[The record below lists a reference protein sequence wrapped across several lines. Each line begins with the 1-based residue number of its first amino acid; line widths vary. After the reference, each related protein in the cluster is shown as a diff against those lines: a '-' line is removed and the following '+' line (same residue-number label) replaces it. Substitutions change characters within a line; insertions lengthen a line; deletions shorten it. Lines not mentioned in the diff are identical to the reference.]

1 MTVTRVTAVLLVVGS
16 LMMGPVAL
24 AHDGHPH
31 TFMGSVS
38 AVHEHSL
45 DLKATDGTSLT
56 FVVDEKTKISHDKM
70 AMTLADIKRGDRVV
84 VTASEKKHSGGK
96 LIWTALQIRLGT
108 APAPGSRK

>member
-24 AHDGHPH
+24 AHEGHPH
-31 TFMGSVS
+31 TFMGTVS

-45 DLKATDGTSLT
+45 DLKATDGRSLT

-70 AMTLADIKRGDRVV
+70 DIKRGDRVV

>member
-1 MTVTRVTAVLLVVGS
+1 VVLIVAS

-24 AHDGHPH
+24 AHEGHPH
-31 TFMGSVS
+31 TIMGTVSV
-38 AVHEHSL
+38 VHGHSL
-45 DLKATDGTSLT
+45 DLKASDGRSFT

-70 AMTLADIKRGDRVV
+70 PMTLADIKGGDRVV
-84 VTASEKKHSGGK
+84 VTASEKKDSGGK